1 MDGQGN
7 GRADGSD
14 DRVLIDR
21 VRAGDVAAEH
31 KLYVAHFATA
41 MRSALRGGAQ
51 KADAEDFVHE
61 AFIRVLRHLR
71 QGKGPTG
78 PLRPYLHA
86 AVRNAAADAHRGQR
100 ARERPSEDWEVLAAD
115 RPARLEPQEE
125 IEIRHSVQAAMALL
139 PLRSREMLWRLDVE
153 GHTPARVAAD
163 AGIPVQTLSARAYR
177 ARKTLRRAVDPDGH
191 MTRRGRVVPRVA
203 G

>member
-1 MDGQGN
+1 MAMDGTMDE
-7 GRADGSD
+7 RRD
-14 DRVLIDR
+14 DRELMER
-21 VRAGDVAAEH
+21 VRGGDIAAEH
-31 KLYVAHFATA
+31 ELYVAHFATA
-41 MRSALRGGAQ
+41 MRAALRFGAQ

-71 QGKGPTG
+71 QGKGPIG
-78 PLRPYLHA
+78 PFRPYLHA

-100 ARERPSEDWEVLAAD
+100 ARERPSGDWEVLAGEVAV
-115 RPARLEPQEE
+115 RLEPHEE

-153 GHTPARVAAD
+153 GHPPARVAAD
-163 AGIPVQTLSARAYR
+163 AGIPVQTLSARVYR
-177 ARKTLRRAVDPDGH
+177 ARKALRRAVDPEGH
-191 MTRRGRVVPRVA
+191 ALRTRQSEPRMA